1 MPEHVKQELVLKD
14 EILQRIFSIKTSKKS
29 TAIVSRYEFHE
40 MLLEADD
47 NAQRALPTD
56 AAPLPDTVAAPCG
69 KSVKGV
75 RPKQSPSTA
84 TPSKLRTTESPSK
97 PPGGRGISNE
107 RTPPASSKSPGD
119 RESPKREAPSVRTPP
134 ARSAKQAKTSP
145 SLPPGQR
152 QLNFASAASTKATSR
167 KAASGA
173 RDTAE
178 PPHKKHTRLSS
189 ESVGTHRTKVLEVA
203 TDVKAKS
210 KRRSRAA
217 ATVPPAKAPEP
228 EVIDLCDSD

>member
-14 EILQRIFSIKTSKKS
+14 EILQRIFSIKTNKKS

-40 MLLEADD
+40 MLLDADD
-47 NAQRALPTD
+47 IAQRALPTV
-56 AAPLPDTVAAPCG
+56 AAPLPDTAAAPCG
-69 KSVKGV
+69 KSTKVV
-75 RPKQSPSTA
+75 RPKQ
-84 TPSKLRTTESPSK
+84 TPSKLRTTQSPSK
-97 PPGGRGISNE
+97 PPGGREIPKEG
-107 RTPPASSKSPGD
+107 TPPAPSKSPGD
-119 RESPKREAPSVRTPP
+119 RESPKRGASSARTPP

-152 QLNFASAASTKATSR
+152 KLNFATAASTTKATATSR
-167 KAASGA
+167 KAASDA
-173 RDTAE
+173 RDAAE
-178 PPHKKHTRLSS
+178 PPRNKHPRLSS

-217 ATVPPAKAPEP
+217 ATAPPAKAPEQ